1 VPQVYCIGMETG
13 NNNLL
18 AEFHKEPLAVFYPTK
33 KLERNRDDADTDGE
47 SRDIQKLA
55 LLSQNA

>member
-1 VPQVYCIGMETG
+1 METG